1 MSTDA
6 SRMINKDWAA
16 QVRRA
21 ISLVFLSFFFLL
33 SFNKKVTRPSLQTA
47 TFAPSYYG
55 GVYAAVPS
63 PGTTHISVLD
73 YTGQGVSLTSTVGFA
88 SVFP

>member
-1 MSTDA
+1 
-6 SRMINKDWAA
+6 MINKDWAA

-21 ISLVFLSFFFLL
+21 ISLVLYYFFLSFFQQK
-33 SFNKKVTRPSLQTA
+33 SDPRPSLQTA

-73 YTGQGVSLTSTVGFA
+73 STGQGVSLTSTVGFA